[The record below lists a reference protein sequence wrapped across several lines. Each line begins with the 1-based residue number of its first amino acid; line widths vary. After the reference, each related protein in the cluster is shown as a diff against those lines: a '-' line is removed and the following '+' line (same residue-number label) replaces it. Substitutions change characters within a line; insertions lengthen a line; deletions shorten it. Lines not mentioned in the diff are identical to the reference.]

1 MTRSQWDRPDERW
14 LAYLER
20 LAQACIARDHDE
32 LDKLLRL
39 KVSSHLPRAV
49 LDEVEFFRRAR
60 AGTSGTLRA
69 PLKVMRYLHKMRQ
82 LAAGPA
88 ETLQFV
94 LPLSKGVTR
103 SARRAKPSDPRR
115 AARRR

>member
-1 MTRSQWDRPDERW
+1 MTKSQWDRPDERL

-39 KVSSHLPRAV
+39 HVSSHLPRAI
-49 LDEVEFFRRAR
+49 LDEVEYFRRAR
-60 AGTSGTLRA
+60 ADTLRA

-94 LPLSKGVTR
+94 LPLSTGVTR
-103 SARRAKPSDPRR
+103 STRRVKSSVPRR

>member
-1 MTRSQWDRPDERW
+1 MTTLRWDRPDERW

-20 LAQACIARDHDE
+20 LAQACIARDHNE

-39 KVSSHLPRAV
+39 NVSSHLPRAI

-60 AGTSGTLRA
+60 AGTLRA
-69 PLKVMRYLHKMRQ
+69 PLQVLRYLHTMRQ
-82 LAAGPA
+82 LAAGTA
-88 ETLQFV
+88 ETQQFM
-94 LPLSKGVTR
+94 LPLSTGATR
-103 SARRAKPSDPRR
+103 SVRRVKSSVLRR

>member
-1 MTRSQWDRPDERW
+1 MIESRWDRPDERL

-20 LAQACIARDHDE
+20 LVQACIARDHDV

-39 KVSSHLPRAV
+39 NVSSHLPRAV
-49 LDEVEFFRRAR
+49 RDEVEYFRRAR

-69 PLKVMRYLHKMRQ
+69 PIKVMRYLHKMRQ

-94 LPLSKGVTR
+94 LPLSKGITR
-103 SARRAKPSDPRR
+103 STRRVKSSGLRR

>member
-1 MTRSQWDRPDERW
+1 MTKSQWDRPSDRM

-20 LAQACIARDHDE
+20 LAQACIARDQDE

-39 KVSSHLPRAV
+39 NVSSHLPRAI

-60 AGTSGTLRA
+60 ADTLRA

-82 LAAGPA
+82 LEAGPA
-88 ETLQFV
+88 DSLQFV
-94 LPLSKGVTR
+94 LPLAKGVTR
-103 SARRAKPSDPRR
+103 SVRRAKPSGPRR

>member
-1 MTRSQWDRPDERW
+1 MTRSQWDWPDERW

-20 LAQACIARDHDE
+20 LAQACIARDQDE
-32 LDKLLRL
+32 LEKLLRL
-39 KVSSHLPRAV
+39 HVSSHLPRAI

-69 PLKVMRYLHKMRQ
+69 PLKVLRYLHKMRH

-94 LPLSKGVTR
+94 LPLSTGVTR
-103 SARRAKPSDPRR
+103 SVRRVKSSVPRR